1 MGRLAWITQVSPE
14 GKHKSPDKRDK
25 GISDGRAGDGMM
37 EAERDKPMQC
47 GNMNQGSQAAE
58 KGKELILPYSLQQE
72 LALPTSPDSF
82 QTSDVQNVRE

>member
-47 GNMNQGSQAAE
+47 GNMNQGS
-58 KGKELILPYSLQQE
+58 
-72 LALPTSPDSF
+72 
-82 QTSDVQNVRE
+82 